1 MSRTEAFNIPRT
13 IRLDSGRSLRVR
25 ALQQFEWGTLAQ
37 YLADHVPS
45 PLEVARRNLDRC
57 PGLSRQDRSAILY
70 EAAQEPWPPRAYSPA
85 WRKALDRAPDQD
97 GITAVLLQTMI
108 PDDLNPG
115 IDRAAIRDALTLDD
129 FGRLFGACNGFD
141 PEPDGEGDDDPK
153 ARGAT
158 TTAPAGTTTSTGGPS
173 PTDWSPTAWAAGPGR
188 SAT

>member
-13 IRLDSGRSLRVR
+13 IRLDSGRSVRVR
-25 ALQQFEWGTLAQ
+25 ALDQSEWGTLAQ

-45 PLEVARRNLDRC
+45 PLEMARRNLDRC

-85 WRKALDRAPDQD
+85 WRKALDRAPDQE
-97 GITAVLLQTMI
+97 GITAVLLKTMI

-115 IDRAAIRDALTLDD
+115 LDRAAIRDTLTIDD

-141 PEPDGEGDDDPK
+141 PDPEGDDDPK
-153 ARGAT
+153 ATAGPT
-158 TTAPAGTTTSTGGPS
+158 TTAPGETTTSTGGPP
-173 PTDWSPTAWAAGPGR
+173 PTPS
-188 SAT
+188 